1 MRKRC
6 NINDFCYL
14 DTCAMDRSD
23 SGLTDK
29 ATNQNNITS
38 VIARAQAEAI

>member
-23 SGLTDK
+23 SGLT
-29 ATNQNNITS
+29 TVTRTLNEYFHLS
-38 VIARAQAEAI
+38 